1 MPDQK
6 TTEEM
11 MADIS
16 ARAAAL
22 AVEQVKTDSALAIPD
37 ETKIREWFGAWL
49 AELPNDDPLIRK
61 IRFPDGGSEPV
72 ISGKFARWGLGP
84 ADIEFLYDLQAGSQG
99 RSKRG
104 GGTYQGPSEELTRA
118 FKTHSDATY
127 LSDEEIRHIDRQAID
142 DLFPR
147 VPKNRTL
154 DRQHAQQREAHYRA
168 MDTAESGFGLQLI
181 GAQYVGDLWE
191 ASRPESRIDAL
202 INTFEMTA
210 PVAYLPVEVD
220 IPKMR
225 LMAEATTSTPT
236 ALTSTKTGS
245 NRVQV
250 NAVKFGLRQLWSGE
264 LEEDAIIPFVPF
276 LRRQAALG
284 LAHYSDSLVLN
295 GDTTATGT
303 GNINQD
309 DEAPAADDFFL
320 AFDGIRH
327 AALVDNTANAKDVA
341 GVVSVNL
348 FRDLRGLM
356 MDATN
361 IHDWGHPINRD
372 DLVFICDPETADRVE
387 LLDEVMEFKKM
398 NNIAPILGGEAGR
411 VLGHP
416 VIGSMAMSK
425 TEADGKVSFDTP
437 ANNVFGQIAGFNRR
451 GIVTGWLRRVR
462 VETDRD
468 ISTDQNEIVYTLRRG
483 LGRFTPTGAASG
495 IEWAV
500 NGYGI
505 TI

>member
-1 MPDQK
+1 MPDAR
-6 TTEEM
+6 TTEELM
-11 MADIS
+11 EDVAK
-16 ARAAAL
+16 RAAAL
-22 AVEQVKTDSALAIPD
+22 AVEQVKTDPALTPPD
-37 ETKIREWFGAWL
+37 EAKLRAWFAAWV
-49 AELPNDDPLIRK
+49 AELPNDDALIRK
-61 IRFPDGGSEPV
+61 IRFGGNIEETA
-72 ISGKFARWGLGP
+72 IDGKFARWGLDA
-84 ADIEFLYDLQAGSQG
+84 ADIEFLYDLQIGSHG

-104 GGTYQGPSEELTRA
+104 GGTYRGPSEELTRA
-118 FKTHSDATY
+118 FQQHSDATY
-127 LSDEEIRHIDRQAID
+127 LSDEEIRRIDRQAID

-147 VPKNRTL
+147 VPKNRAL
-154 DRQHAQQREAHYRA
+154 DRQNGLMREAHYRA
-168 MDTAESGFGLQLI
+168 MDTAESGFGQQLV

-220 IPKMR
+220 IPRMR
-225 LMAEATTSTPT
+225 LVGEAVSATPT
-236 ALTSTKTGS
+236 AFTTTKTGS

-250 NAVKFGLRQLWSGE
+250 DAKKFALRQLWSGE
-264 LEEDAIIPFVPF
+264 LEEDSIIPFIPF

-295 GDTTATGT
+295 GDTTSSAT

-309 DEAPAADDFFL
+309 DEAPDASDFFL

-327 AALVDNTANAKDVA
+327 AALVDNTGNAKNVA

-372 DLVFICDPETADRVE
+372 DLVFVCDPETADRVE
-387 LLDEVMEFKKM
+387 LLDEVIEYKKVNGM
-398 NNIAPILGGEAGR
+398 APLLGGEAGR

-425 TEADGKVSFDTP
+425 TEADGKPSFDTP
-437 ANNVFGQIAGFNRR
+437 ANNVYGQIAGFNRR
-451 GIVTGWLRRVR
+451 GVVTGWLRRVR

-483 LGRFTPTGAASG
+483 MGRFTPTGAASG
-495 IEWAV
+495 IEWATV
-500 NGYGI
+500 AYGI
-505 TI
+505 TL